1 MGRIYVVR
9 VEMSSPYKVEEL
21 DHPDEDT
28 VVMKYFFNAETRRKI
43 IGIRNRYKSKIYDN
57 TVSFYGLQLVDDEL
71 LPKIK
76 EIVKEADEELKKI
89 HDGLGARMILLP
101 ISREEVEKGEL
112 YEKILYAIQYQ
123 IAKTVFERVKD
134 LKSGLLQPKTRTSIK
149 EMLKQM
155 RELNILK
162 DEKVD
167 RMIEEIESMLYLS
180 TNEIKSKMMEQ
191 LEYIEKLLES

>member
-21 DHPDEDT
+21 DHLDEDT

-57 TVSFYGLQLVDDEL
+57 TVSFYGLQLINDEM

>member
-57 TVSFYGLQLVDDEL
+57 TVSFYGLQLINDEM

-101 ISREEVEKGEL
+101 ISREEVEKGEM

-123 IAKTVFERVKD
+123 IAKAVFERVKD

>member
-1 MGRIYVVR
+1 MGRIYVIR

-28 VVMKYFFNAETRRKI
+28 VVMKYFFKAETRKKI
-43 IGIRNRYKSKIYDN
+43 TSIRNRYKSKIYDN

-101 ISREEVEKGEL
+101 ISREEVEKGEM

-123 IAKTVFERVKD
+123 IAKAVFERVKD

-167 RMIEEIESMLYLS
+167 RMIDKIENMLYLS

>member
-1 MGRIYVVR
+1 MGRIYVIR

-57 TVSFYGLQLVDDEL
+57 TVSFYGLQLINDEM

-101 ISREEVEKGEL
+101 ISREEGEKGEL

-123 IAKTVFERVKD
+123 IAKAVFERVKD

>member
-57 TVSFYGLQLVDDEL
+57 TVSFYGLQLINDEM
-71 LPKIK
+71 LPRIR

-123 IAKTVFERVKD
+123 IAKAVFERVKD

-167 RMIEEIESMLYLS
+167 RMIDEIESMLYLS
-180 TNEIKSKMMEQ
+180 TSEIKSRMMEQ

>member
-1 MGRIYVVR
+1 MGRIYVIR

-43 IGIRNRYKSKIYDN
+43 IGIRNRYKSRIYEN
-57 TVSFYGLQLVDDEL
+57 TVSFYGLQLINDEM

-101 ISREEVEKGEL
+101 ISREEVEKGEM

-123 IAKTVFERVKD
+123 IAKAVFERVKD

-155 RELNILK
+155 RDLNILK

-167 RMIEEIESMLYLS
+167 RMIDKIESMLYLS

>member
-57 TVSFYGLQLVDDEL
+57 TVSFYGLQLINDEM

-123 IAKTVFERVKD
+123 IAKAVFERVKD